1 MKVLI
6 VNSDS
11 PKNRGDRAILAG
23 LVEVVRTCWP
33 GADVKALSQFDTR
46 DAQWFGIGFLPQSP
60 YSLNPIHYL
69 RLLREAR
76 QADVVLWGGG
86 ELLKDYTNRLG
97 LVYWALKATG
107 LRFANRQ
114 LFGAY
119 QGIGPTEARSSRRMV
134 VYSVDRTRNF
144 LVRDPESAKK
154 LRNWGARVPI
164 TASFD
169 PAIVAPIEPWSDE
182 LASRAQS
189 ALGVQSN
196 FLDDVVGI
204 SVRRWFHYRRGGWL
218 PFRHRKKTDETPA
231 FLQYRQ
237 HVVELVDRIT
247 EDSDSNVMFIPMHMA
262 SSEGD
267 DLFARDILSRM
278 RHPERA
284 RVLDDDTLSPA
295 ELTAV
300 IRRCR
305 YFVSSRLHSA
315 ILAASAGVPAMVLY
329 YVPKGRLFFDQLNL
343 PELALPIEVMLKK
356 SAVDEVW
363 PLVTRMRED
372 RDGLVATIGARV
384 DHMTKQIV
392 ADAESVWPLIRD

>member
-1 MKVLI
+1 M
-6 VNSDS
+6 
-11 PKNRGDRAILAG
+11 
-23 LVEVVRTCWP
+23 CWP
-33 GADVKALSQFDTR
+33 GAHVKALSQFDTR

-60 YSLNPIHYL
+60 YSLNPIDYL

-86 ELLKDYTNRLG
+86 ELLKDDTTRLG

-134 VYSVDRTRNF
+134 VYSVDRTQDF
-144 LVRDPESAKK
+144 LVRDAESAKK
-154 LRNWGARVPI
+154 LRDWGARVPI

-189 ALGVQSN
+189 ALGVRSN

-218 PFRHRKKTDETPA
+218 PFRLRKKTDETPA

-247 EDSDSNVMFIPMHMA
+247 EDFDSNVMFIPMHMA

-284 RVLDDDTLSPA
+284 RVLDDDTLVAGRVDRCDPA
-295 ELTAV
+295 LPILRELTASLCDP
-300 IRRCR
+300 RR
-305 YFVSSRLHSA
+305 VGWSSRDGAVLRSQRTIVLRPTQPA
-315 ILAASAGVPAMVLY
+315 RARAPDRGDAQEKCCRRGVAARHANA
-329 YVPKGRLFFDQLNL
+329 
-343 PELALPIEVMLKK
+343 
-356 SAVDEVW
+356 
-363 PLVTRMRED
+363 
-372 RDGLVATIGARV
+372 
-384 DHMTKQIV
+384 
-392 ADAESVWPLIRD
+392 